1 MGSPRGKASSC
12 PRQLAAIICSVTGS
26 CLRRLTCHFCSLGHI
41 GNFSRLGRRLFA
53 AAKLELKEAGYDRLL
68 VWALKDNE
76 HACAFYDALGG
87 VELTTVAERF
97 GGVSL
102 PRVAFAWGVNVKS
115 SNT

>member
-1 MGSPRGKASSC
+1 MAPIFQGIG
-12 PRQLAAIICSVTGS
+12 
-26 CLRRLTCHFCSLGHI
+26 LGA
-41 GNFSRLGRRLFA
+41 RLFA
-53 AAKLELKEAGYDRLL
+53 AARQELKDAGHERLV
-68 VWALKDNE
+68 VWALKENE

-87 VELTTVAERF
+87 VELATVAERF